1 MIDSLSRAGLVP
13 ATPSSAPAS
22 PVRGS
27 TTAGPDADVPA
38 AAGDDSGDAGVT
50 TSFGAADAAA
60 PTYGPTG
67 RFDVAVIT
75 TDDAGPD
82 ADGVAADD
90 GAGAE
95 DAGASAGADVGG
107 AGRGATSVRE
117 YLAVWGAG
125 SSSGGADGADAAS
138 AGAGALSALA

>member
-90 GAGAE
+90 GAGA
-95 DAGASAGADVGG
+95 SAGADVGG